1 MVGAAYFEPWLR
13 LVLVGIPKIRTFIP
27 RERRAII
34 YVIDLISMLELL
46 TIGTDS
52 SVEPLVALTPPSV
65 EVLTPQ
71 GDDHVWDI
79 GEHASIK
86 HCINASFEAPLRCV
100 VNVSTITL
108 INR

>member
-1 MVGAAYFEPWLR
+1 MVPRISDPRLR
-13 LVLVGIPKIRTFIP
+13 PVLIGIPRIRTCIQ

-34 YVIDLISMLELL
+34 YAIDRISKQKLL
-46 TIGTDS
+46 TSGTDS
-52 SVEPLVALTPPSV
+52 NVEPLVALTPPSV

-71 GDDHVWDI
+71 GDGRMWDI
-79 GEHASIK
+79 GDHASIK

-108 INR
+108 INC